1 MKIYFPLIFLL
12 FILSCENG
20 FQKNKNS
27 VYKIYK
33 SENNEYKKFWMNYLK
48 GDNSKYEIT
57 LKSDSYNRHNYT
69 SQIRSNNYSIT
80 LSSNI
85 SSVNINQHT
94 IFQGKDYNYSPFINN
109 TFENDFI
116 AGFWNSSIAI
126 SNLNIQSNT
135 RIAESNNCYI
145 PKEIFFTNPINNNI
159 GTSPPIHK
167 RQLKIN
173 WNKDEEN
180 KNGIAVVL
188 FWEGSYAN
196 KPYQFTTKASN
207 FYNIYLL
214 DDDGEAI
221 LQPDIFTNYPDSAYI
236 NISLF
241 RGNISTIENQ
251 LTIKSESRAGGHFNL
266 FND

>member
-1 MKIYFPLIFLL
+1 M
-12 FILSCENG
+12 SCDKDI
-20 FQKNKNS
+20 QLNKDT

-33 SENNEYKKFWMNYLK
+33 SENNEYKNFWMNYLR
-48 GDNSKYEIT
+48 GGNSKYEIT
-57 LKSDSYNRHNYT
+57 FKSDSYNRNIYT
-69 SQIRSNNYSIT
+69 SQFKSNNYSIT

-94 IFQGKDYNYSPFINN
+94 IFQGKENNYSPFIDN

-116 AGFWNSSIAI
+116 AEFWNSNIAI

-135 RIAESNNCYI
+135 RIAESNTCYI
-145 PKEIFFTNPINNNI
+145 PKEIYFTNPINNNI
-159 GTSPPIHK
+159 GTTPPIHK

-173 WNKDEEN
+173 WNKDEDN

-188 FWEGSYAN
+188 FWEGSYAS

-251 LTIKSESRAGGHFNL
+251 LTIKSESRAGGYFNL